1 MRLRNV
7 RNARE
12 IMEAHPERII
22 LDPKAHRG
30 AWKARFGNSNP
41 VHLEIGMGKGQF
53 VQGMARLH
61 PDVNFIGMECY
72 DSVAVR
78 ALQRVL
84 EEPLPNLQLV
94 RGNALDLADI
104 FDAGEVDRLYLNF
117 SDPWP
122 RKAHAKRR
130 LTHRNFLERY
140 RAMLVSGAEIHF
152 KTDNRGLFEFTL
164 QHLNE
169 YGMTFEE
176 LSLNLH
182 AEEPEGNVRTEYEE
196 NWSAK
201 GYPIYRLVTRFR

>member
-7 RNARE
+7 RHARE

-22 LDPKAHRG
+22 LEPKAHKG
-30 AWKARFGNSNP
+30 AWKTRFGNPNP

-53 VQGMARLH
+53 VLGMARQH

-84 EEPLPNLQLV
+84 EDPPPNLQLV
-94 RGNALDLADI
+94 RGNALDLLDL
-104 FDAGEVDRLYLNF
+104 FEAGEVDRLYLNF

-130 LTHRNFLERY
+130 LTHRTFLERY
-140 RAMLVSGAEIHF
+140 QTILAAGAEIHV

-169 YGMTFEE
+169 HGMAFEA
-176 LSLNLH
+176 LSLDLH
-182 AEEPEGNVRTEYEE
+182 AAEPEDNVRTEYEE